1 MRALDNMNYRKMKK
15 MIMSDVP
22 GEAGEEGSS
31 DGDNVSADPDLN
43 DKEEQVR
50 QLSFGV
56 CDIIRHMFS
65 ERVSNDRSLG
75 THVQTGYL

>member
-1 MRALDNMNYRKMKK
+1 

-50 QLSFGV
+50 LLSFGV

-65 ERVSNDRSLG
+65 EQVSNDRSLG